1 MDVEISRP
9 FLEMFGPNIS
19 TVEGETW
26 RSHRRIIQQ
35 AFTEKNLQ
43 LVWTETVLVI
53 EKLFEL
59 WDEQH
64 GQEVRI
70 SNAADIT
77 KKLSLMVFSAAALG
91 RRMSWDLELNEVV
104 PSGYSHSFQRA
115 LSIVSGGI
123 IARLLTPSWA
133 DGLTTATQTLATG
146 FRDYRKYLL
155 AMEDSYRKQGRLD
168 QELIGSED
176 SAFTT
181 AENLFMN
188 ILVTASEQKSEGQ
201 EVEFE
206 QKEVTGNAF
215 LLLFAGHETTA
226 YALAFSLG
234 LLAAHPDIQTQVY
247 AQLKLVLGSRRELE
261 YTDMNELKLVTG
273 VLLEALRLYPA
284 LPQLSRNV
292 DEDFTIS
299 TASNAPGTDENVR
312 ESIFIPAK
320 SKIVISVAAVHYN

>member
-26 RSHRRIIQQ
+26 RTHRRIIQQ

-59 WDEQH
+59 WDEQY

-70 SNAADIT
+70 SNAADVT

-91 RRMSWDLELNEVV
+91 RRMSWDLDSNGVV
-104 PSGYSHSFQRA
+104 PLGYSHSFQRA

-133 DGLTTATQTLATG
+133 EGLTTATQTLAAG

-155 AMEDSYRKQGRLD
+155 AMEDSYKKQGRLD

-181 AENLFMN
+181 TENLFMN

-206 QKEVTGNAF
+206 QKEVTG
-215 LLLFAGHETTA
+215 E
-226 YALAFSLG
+226 
-234 LLAAHPDIQTQVY
+234 
-247 AQLKLVLGSRRELE
+247 
-261 YTDMNELKLVTG
+261 
-273 VLLEALRLYPA
+273 
-284 LPQLSRNV
+284 
-292 DEDFTIS
+292 
-299 TASNAPGTDENVR
+299 
-312 ESIFIPAK
+312 
-320 SKIVISVAAVHYN
+320 